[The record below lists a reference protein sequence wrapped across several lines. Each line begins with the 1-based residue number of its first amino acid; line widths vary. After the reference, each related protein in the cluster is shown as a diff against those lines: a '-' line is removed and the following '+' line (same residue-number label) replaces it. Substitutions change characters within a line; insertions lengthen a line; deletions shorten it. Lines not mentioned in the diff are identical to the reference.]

1 MNNVYENNMRF
12 VPLLKFLDK
21 YKKSIIFIL
30 SLVLVAATYF
40 VISNQISK
48 QNHENAAKIYK
59 NLLLEI
65 ELEDQDIE
73 KINDL
78 VQNLLTDYGKTGYT
92 QVALLKKA
100 SLDAN
105 NKNFSSALKNY
116 YDLISIT
123 DGFNGNKIFNKLARV
138 NAARIHISNQE
149 YDKALNL
156 IEKYSSSST
165 NAYIHELTGDIL
177 VKKNKNELAL
187 AQYELASDK
196 YSDEA
201 SKSIISMKIANLDLY
216 NWK

>member
-1 MNNVYENNMRF
+1 MNNIYENNMRF

-30 SLVLVAATYF
+30 FLILVAATYI

-65 ELEDQDIE
+65 ELENQDIE

-149 YDKALNL
+149 YDKALKL
-156 IEKYSSSST
+156 IENYSSSST

-177 VKKNKNELAL
+177 VKKDKIELAL

-201 SKSIISMKIANLDLY
+201 SKSIISMKIANLGI
-216 NWK
+216 

>member
-30 SLVLVAATYF
+30 SLVLIAAAYF

-48 QNHENAAKIYK
+48 QNHENAAKVYK

-65 ELEDQDIE
+65 ELENQDIE

-78 VQNLLTDYGKTGYT
+78 LQNLLTDYGKTGYT

-123 DGFNGNKIFNKLARV
+123 DGFNANKIFNKLARV

-165 NAYIHELTGDIL
+165 NAYIHELMGDIL
-177 VKKNKNELAL
+177 VKKDKIELAL

-216 NWK
+216 N

>member
-201 SKSIISMKIANLDLY
+201 SKSIISMKIANLGI
-216 NWK
+216 

>member
-30 SLVLVAATYF
+30 SLILVAATYI

-65 ELEDQDIE
+65 ELENQDIE

>member
-149 YDKALNL
+149 YDKALKL
-156 IEKYSSSST
+156 IENYSSSST

-177 VKKNKNELAL
+177 VKKDRIELAL

-201 SKSIISMKIANLDLY
+201 SKSIISMKIANLGI
-216 NWK
+216 

>member
-1 MNNVYENNMRF
+1 MNNVYENDIRF
-12 VPLLKFLDK
+12 LPLLKFLDK
-21 YKKSIIFIL
+21 YKKLIILILSIILI
-30 SLVLVAATYF
+30 SVSYF

-48 QNHENAAKIYK
+48 QKHENAAKIYK
-59 NLLLEI
+59 DLLIEI

-73 KINDL
+73 KIN
-78 VQNLLTDYGKTGYT
+78 NLLEDLLNDYGKTGYT

-105 NKNFSSALKNY
+105 NKDFSSALKNY

-123 DGFNGNKIFNKLARV
+123 DRFNGNKIFNKLARV

-149 YDKALNL
+149 YDEALNL

-165 NAYIHELTGDIL
+165 NAFIHELTGDIL
-177 VKKNKNELAL
+177 VKKDKIQLAL

-201 SKSIISMKIANLDLY
+201 SKSIISMKIANLGI
-216 NWK
+216 

>member
-30 SLVLVAATYF
+30 SLILVAATYI

-48 QNHENAAKIYK
+48 QNHENAAKVYK

-65 ELEDQDIE
+65 ELENQDIE

-201 SKSIISMKIANLDLY
+201 SKSIISMKIANLGI
-216 NWK
+216 

>member
-30 SLVLVAATYF
+30 SLVLIAATYF
-40 VISNQISK
+40 VISKQISK
-48 QNHENAAKIYK
+48 QNHENAAKVYK

-65 ELEDQDIE
+65 ELENQDIE

-78 VQNLLTDYGKTGYT
+78 LQNLLTDYGKTGYT

-177 VKKNKNELAL
+177 VKKDKIELAL
-187 AQYELASDK
+187 AQYKLASDK

-201 SKSIISMKIANLDLY
+201 SKSIISMKIANLGI
-216 NWK
+216 

>member
-30 SLVLVAATYF
+30 SLVLIAATYF
-40 VISNQISK
+40 VISKQISK
-48 QNHENAAKIYK
+48 QNHENAAKVYK

-65 ELEDQDIE
+65 ELENQDIE

-78 VQNLLTDYGKTGYT
+78 LQNLLTDYGKTGYT

-177 VKKNKNELAL
+177 VKKDKIELAL

-201 SKSIISMKIANLDLY
+201 SKSIISMKIANLGI
-216 NWK
+216 

>member
-1 MNNVYENNMRF
+1 MNNIYENNMRF

-21 YKKSIIFIL
+21 HKKLIIFIL
-30 SLVLVAATYF
+30 SLVLILVTYF

-149 YDKALNL
+149 YDKALKL

-177 VKKNKNELAL
+177 VKKDKIELAL
-187 AQYELASDK
+187 DQYELASDK

-201 SKSIISMKIANLDLY
+201 SKSIISMKIANLGI
-216 NWK
+216 

>member
-21 YKKSIIFIL
+21 YKKLIIFIL
-30 SLVLVAATYF
+30 SVVLIAATYF
-40 VISNQISK
+40 VISNQVSK

-59 NLLLEI
+59 NLLIEI

-78 VQNLLTDYGKTGYT
+78 LENLLTDYGKTGYT

-123 DGFNGNKIFNKLARV
+123 DRFNGNKIFNKLARV
-138 NAARIHISNQE
+138 NAARIHISTKE
-149 YDKALNL
+149 YDKALSL
-156 IEKYSSSST
+156 IERYSSSST

-177 VKKNKNELAL
+177 VKKDKIELAL

-201 SKSIISMKIANLDLY
+201 SKSIISMKIANLGI
-216 NWK
+216 

>member
-30 SLVLVAATYF
+30 SLILVAATYI

-65 ELEDQDIE
+65 ELENQDIE

-216 NWK
+216 N

>member
-30 SLVLVAATYF
+30 SLVLIAAAYF

-48 QNHENAAKIYK
+48 QNHENAAKVYK

-65 ELEDQDIE
+65 ELENQDIE

-78 VQNLLTDYGKTGYT
+78 LQNLLTDYGKTGYT

-216 NWK
+216 N

>member
-1 MNNVYENNMRF
+1 MNNIYENNMRF

-21 YKKSIIFIL
+21 HKKLIIFIL
-30 SLVLVAATYF
+30 SLVLILVTYF

-59 NLLLEI
+59 NLLIEI

-78 VQNLLTDYGKTGYT
+78 LENLLTDYGKTGYT

-105 NKNFSSALKNY
+105 KKDFSSALKNY

-149 YDKALNL
+149 YDKALKL

-177 VKKNKNELAL
+177 VKKDKIELAL
-187 AQYELASDK
+187 DQYELASDK

-201 SKSIISMKIANLDLY
+201 SKSIISMKIANLGI
-216 NWK
+216 

>member
-30 SLVLVAATYF
+30 SLVLIAATYF
-40 VISNQISK
+40 VISKQISK
-48 QNHENAAKIYK
+48 QNHENAAKVYK

-65 ELEDQDIE
+65 ELENQDIE

-78 VQNLLTDYGKTGYT
+78 LQNLLTDYGKTGYT

-177 VKKNKNELAL
+177 VKKDKIELAL

-201 SKSIISMKIANLDLY
+201 SKSIISMKIANLGLY
-216 NWK
+216 N

>member
-1 MNNVYENNMRF
+1 MNNIYENNMRF

-30 SLVLVAATYF
+30 FLILVAATYI

-65 ELEDQDIE
+65 ELENQDIE

-138 NAARIHISNQE
+138 NAARIHISDQE
-149 YDKALNL
+149 YDKALKL
-156 IEKYSSSST
+156 IENYSSSST

-177 VKKNKNELAL
+177 VKKDKIELAL
-187 AQYELASDK
+187 AQYELASEK

-201 SKSIISMKIANLDLY
+201 SKSIISMKIANLGI
-216 NWK
+216 

>member
-105 NKNFSSALKNY
+105 KKDFSSALKNY

-177 VKKNKNELAL
+177 VKKDKIELAL
-187 AQYELASDK
+187 VQYELASDK
-196 YSDEA
+196 YSDEV
-201 SKSIISMKIANLDLY
+201 SKSIISMKIANLGLY

>member
-30 SLVLVAATYF
+30 SLVLIAAAYF

-48 QNHENAAKIYK
+48 QNHENAAKVYK

-65 ELEDQDIE
+65 ELENQDIE

-78 VQNLLTDYGKTGYT
+78 LQNLLTDYGKTGYT

-165 NAYIHELTGDIL
+165 NAYIHELMGDIL
-177 VKKNKNELAL
+177 VKKDKIELAL

-201 SKSIISMKIANLDLY
+201 SKSIISMKIANLGI
-216 NWK
+216 

>member
-30 SLVLVAATYF
+30 SLVLIAATYF
-40 VISNQISK
+40 VISKQISK
-48 QNHENAAKIYK
+48 QNHENAAKVYK

-65 ELEDQDIE
+65 ELENQDIE

-78 VQNLLTDYGKTGYT
+78 LQNLLTDYGKTGYT

-177 VKKNKNELAL
+177 VKKDKIELAL

-201 SKSIISMKIANLDLY
+201 SKSIISMKIANLGLY

>member
-30 SLVLVAATYF
+30 SLILVAATYI

-65 ELEDQDIE
+65 ELENQDIE

-201 SKSIISMKIANLDLY
+201 SKSIISMKIANLGI
-216 NWK
+216 

>member
-65 ELEDQDIE
+65 ELENQDIE

-201 SKSIISMKIANLDLY
+201 SKSIISMKIANLGI
-216 NWK
+216 

>member
-1 MNNVYENNMRF
+1 MNNIYENNMRF

-65 ELEDQDIE
+65 ELENQDIE

-201 SKSIISMKIANLDLY
+201 SKSIISMKIANLGI
-216 NWK
+216 

>member
-1 MNNVYENNMRF
+1 MNNIYENNMRF

-30 SLVLVAATYF
+30 FLILVAATYI

-65 ELEDQDIE
+65 ELENQDIE

-201 SKSIISMKIANLDLY
+201 SKSIISMKIANLGI
-216 NWK
+216 

>member
-1 MNNVYENNMRF
+1 MNNIYENNMRF

-21 YKKSIIFIL
+21 HKKLIIFIL
-30 SLVLVAATYF
+30 SLVLILVTYF

-201 SKSIISMKIANLDLY
+201 SKSIISMKIANLGI
-216 NWK
+216 

>member
-30 SLVLVAATYF
+30 SLVLIAAAYF

-48 QNHENAAKIYK
+48 QNHENAAKVYK

-65 ELEDQDIE
+65 ELENQDIE

-78 VQNLLTDYGKTGYT
+78 LQNLLTDYGKTGYT

-201 SKSIISMKIANLDLY
+201 SKSIISMKIANLGI
-216 NWK
+216 

>member
-30 SLVLVAATYF
+30 SLVLIAAAYF

-48 QNHENAAKIYK
+48 QNHENAAKVYK

-65 ELEDQDIE
+65 ELENQDIE

-78 VQNLLTDYGKTGYT
+78 LQNLLTDYGKTGYT

-165 NAYIHELTGDIL
+165 NAYIHELMGDIL
-177 VKKNKNELAL
+177 VKKDKIELAL

>member
-30 SLVLVAATYF
+30 SLVLIAAAYF

-48 QNHENAAKIYK
+48 QNHENAAKVYK

-65 ELEDQDIE
+65 ELENQDIE

-78 VQNLLTDYGKTGYT
+78 LQNLLTDYGKTGYT

-165 NAYIHELTGDIL
+165 NAYIHELMGDIL
-177 VKKNKNELAL
+177 VKKDKIELAL

-216 NWK
+216 N

>member
-30 SLVLVAATYF
+30 FLILVAATYI

-65 ELEDQDIE
+65 ELENQDIE

-201 SKSIISMKIANLDLY
+201 SKSIISMKIANLGI
-216 NWK
+216 